1 MSQFPTLLKMTENQ
15 IKAFGRIIAKIEKA
29 EEQGYAAP
37 VYGTHDNL
45 DVLKLSKWKIGKLNI
60 RRRQIL
66 DGIYVPKH
74 LHEL

>member
-1 MSQFPTLLKMTENQ
+1 MTHFPMLLKMTENQ

-29 EEQGYAAP
+29 EDQGYAAP

-60 RRRQIL
+60 RRQQII
-66 DGIYVPKH
+66 DGIYAPKQ